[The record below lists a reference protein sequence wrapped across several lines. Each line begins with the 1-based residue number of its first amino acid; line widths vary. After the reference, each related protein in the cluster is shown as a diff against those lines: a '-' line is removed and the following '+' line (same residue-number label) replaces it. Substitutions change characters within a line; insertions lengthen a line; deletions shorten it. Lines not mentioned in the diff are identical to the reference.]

1 MFYKIRNNNA
11 PSYLCDCLLPFE
23 RNENVYNLLNQTDYS
38 NPFTRLQLY
47 RNSFFPSSIKFWNNL
62 TPEIRSAP
70 RISSFK
76 KSLMHDVNLVT
87 QFRYYA
93 YGYRVLNVLHT
104 RLKHRS
110 SNLNTDLLW
119 VNLINDPGCVYGWV
133 IEDAIH
139 FFLECC
145 LYVEAREQLTNNLQ
159 FLDSLLIETLL
170 FGDDSLSEGKM
181 HKYSNQ
187 CSCTSNK
194 RNVLRSLIKFT
205 LKRSAFK
212 LLDLCLSL
220 VCRTFNTL
228 QPYK

>member
-23 RNENVYNLLNQTDYS
+23 RNENVYNLRNQTDYS

-70 RISSFK
+70 TVSSFK
-76 KSLMHDVNLVT
+76 KSLIHDVNLLKPS
-87 QFRYYA
+87 RYYS
-93 YGYRVLNVLHT
+93 YGCRVLNVLHT
-104 RLKHRS
+104 RLRHRS

-170 FGDDSLSEGKM
+170 FGDDSLSGEQNAQIFKSVQWYI
-181 HKYSNQ
+181 KQ
-187 CSCTSNK
+187 TK
-194 RNVLRSLIKFT
+194 RFIP
-205 LKRSAFK
+205 
-212 LLDLCLSL
+212 
-220 VCRTFNTL
+220 
-228 QPYK
+228 Q

>member
-1 MFYKIRNNNA
+1 MESLYFETGWKPLHSRRRKRKLNMFYKIRNNNA

-23 RNENVYNLLNQTDYS
+23 RNENAYNLRNQTDYS

-70 RISSFK
+70 TVSSFK
-76 KSLMHDVNLVT
+76 KSLIHDVNLLKPS
-87 QFRYYA
+87 RYYS
-93 YGYRVLNVLHT
+93 YGCRVLNVLHT
-104 RLKHRS
+104 RLRHRS

-170 FGDDSLSEGKM
+170 FGDDSLSEEQNAQIFKSVQWYI
-181 HKYSNQ
+181 KQ
-187 CSCTSNK
+187 TK
-194 RNVLRSLIKFT
+194 RFIP
-205 LKRSAFK
+205 
-212 LLDLCLSL
+212 
-220 VCRTFNTL
+220 
-228 QPYK
+228 Q